1 MNDDRF
7 SNKSSLEQAL
17 LAGIYGPPE
26 LKKEE
31 RQYYLGQFRE
41 RVIKVLTFE
50 QIAEPGTY
58 PEIKEAMAH
67 PRAKRV
73 IISRRASLPSAN
85 EYVYLAHKHNLNFT
99 TVDSP
104 EYKGP
109 VGLVVAAEQA
119 VDVKEISI
127 PSRRERLLAAGI
139 PAEVIAATGQV
150 LCKAC
155 LDLLQKKAPQEIK
168 NYRRA
173 NLLDRLLGHQ
183 CPCKK

>member
-1 MNDDRF
+1 MKDDGL

-31 RQYYLGQFRE
+31 RQYFLGQFRE
-41 RVIKVLTFE
+41 RIIKVLTFE

-58 PEIKEAMAH
+58 PEIREAMAH
-67 PRAKRV
+67 PLARRL
-73 IISRRASLPSAN
+73 IISRRAILPASN
-85 EYVYLAHKHNLNFT
+85 EYLHLARKHNLDFT

-109 VGLVVAAEQA
+109 IGLVVAAEQA
-119 VDVKEISI
+119 IDAEEITI
-127 PSRRERLLAAGI
+127 PSRKDRLLAAGV
-139 PAEVIAATGQV
+139 PLAVIDATGQG

-155 LDLLQKKAPQEIK
+155 LDLLYKKAPQEIK

-183 CPCKK
+183 CPCKR

>member
-1 MNDDRF
+1 MKDDGF

-31 RQYYLGQFRE
+31 RQYFLGQFRE

-58 PEIKEAMAH
+58 PEIQEAMAH
-67 PRAKRV
+67 PLARRL
-73 IISRRASLPSAN
+73 IISRRAILAASN
-85 EYVYLAHKHNLNFT
+85 EYLHLARKHNLAFT
-99 TVDSP
+99 TVDNP

-119 VDVKEISI
+119 VDAKEITI

-139 PAEVIAATGQV
+139 PEAVIEATGQR
-150 LCKAC
+150 LCKPC
-155 LDLLQKKAPQEIK
+155 LELLKEKAPQEVK
-168 NYRRA
+168 NYRRE
-173 NLLDRLLGHQ
+173 NFVDRLLGNQ
-183 CPCKK
+183 CPCKR